1 MRSPVKGT
9 TLKTKREALGFTQV
23 QLAAILGVQPN
34 TVARWEN
41 GVLAVPK
48 VVVLA
53 METIERSFPKPAKT
67 KRPEKRRGSQ

>member
-1 MRSPVKGT
+1 MRGPVNGT

-23 QLAAILGVQPN
+23 QLAEILGVQPN

-53 METIERSFPKPAKT
+53 METVERSFPKTAKT
-67 KRPEKRRGSQ
+67 KRREKRRSSR